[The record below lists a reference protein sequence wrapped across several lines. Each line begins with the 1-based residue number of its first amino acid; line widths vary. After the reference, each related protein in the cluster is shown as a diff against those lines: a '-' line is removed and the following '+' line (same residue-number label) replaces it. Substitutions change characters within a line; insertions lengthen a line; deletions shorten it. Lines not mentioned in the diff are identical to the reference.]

1 MSQQPDI
8 GEQVSAMYSERNN
21 LRQDC
26 ASQKTEIKNLS
37 LEIEFYAK
45 DNKALRE
52 VIECYERSILKKDHE
67 ILGLSVE
74 LNSWKMDCEL
84 YRADLTKMR
93 QENEEFKAKN
103 DAGNQ
108 RLCSTKA
115 QISRR
120 DAQVT
125 KMIAIVRRKIA
136 TNRVMQVALKAAY
149 KILPSLDEQVTYSR
163 ILEMAKK
170 TPNKDGI
177 NQEVSDVLKEAGLVV
192 NWDKQ
197 SLESPIQLLQDKSVQ
212 TINEPNVEINEEP
225 VQSQSPTTS
234 PVQTLDNKSDV
245 NANQES
251 QKHQLLAT
259 PSVTILDDKMDII
272 TEEDVQKLQLLAAA

>member
-1 MSQQPDI
+1 MSQQPNI

-21 LRQDC
+21 LQQVC
-26 ASQKTEIKNLS
+26 ASQKTEIRNLY
-37 LEIEFYAK
+37 LENEFYAK

-52 VIECYERSILKKDHE
+52 VIECYERSILKKDQE

-93 QENEEFKAKN
+93 QENEELKARN

-108 RLCSTKA
+108 RICSSKA

-120 DAQVT
+120 DAQLT
-125 KMIAIVRRKIA
+125 KMIAIVRRKVA

-149 KILPSLDEQVTYSR
+149 KILPSLEEQVTYSR

-170 TPNKDGI
+170 TPNKVGI

-197 SLESPIQLLQDKSVQ
+197 SLESPIQILEDKSVQ
-212 TINEPNVEINEEP
+212 TINEPDIEPNNE
-225 VQSQSPTTS
+225 SQQHQPPAVSSLQIPDDK
-234 PVQTLDNKSDV
+234 PDV
-245 NANQES
+245 NTNQES

-259 PSVTILDDKMDII
+259 PSVTILDDKMDI
-272 TEEDVQKLQLLAAA
+272 TEADVQKLQLLAAA